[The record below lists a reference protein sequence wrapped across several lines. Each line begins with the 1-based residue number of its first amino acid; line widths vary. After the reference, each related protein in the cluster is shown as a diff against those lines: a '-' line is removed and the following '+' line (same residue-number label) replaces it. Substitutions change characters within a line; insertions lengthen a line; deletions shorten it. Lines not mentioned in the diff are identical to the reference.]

1 MLVISLAEDVY
12 MDGEERQD
20 NFPNLGKDNVT
31 KRQSD
36 NVDIPNDISKSIF
49 NEISTSTS
57 NNILIDFSNN
67 ISDDNSYSNSNSD
80 VFSTTPSSMI
90 SASSDSNSYSSS
102 TPRMSNDFFNGISS
116 ESPSP
121 RIHYTTNK
129 KTSSPKK
136 RKSGPM
142 ISSERNTNSWRSDS
156 IYSENSP
163 TSSSGFFSNSSL
175 SSSPEVS
182 ISRAFSNPCPLT
194 YRYSSNSSS
203 SSLFQQLDQNG
214 RGKLSAK
221 AIKIVSKSNCKN
233 Q

>member
-57 NNILIDFSNN
+57 NNILIDFSN
-67 ISDDNSYSNSNSD
+67 DNSYSNSNSD
-80 VFSTTPSSMI
+80 VFSTTPSSLI

-102 TPRMSNDFFNGISS
+102 TPRMSNGISS
-116 ESPSP
+116 ESPTP
-121 RIHYTTNK
+121 GIHYTTNK

-175 SSSPEVS
+175 
-182 ISRAFSNPCPLT
+182 
-194 YRYSSNSSS
+194 NS
-203 SSLFQQLDQNG
+203 
-214 RGKLSAK
+214 
-221 AIKIVSKSNCKN
+221 
-233 Q
+233 

>member
-31 KRQSD
+31 KCQSD

-67 ISDDNSYSNSNSD
+67 ISNDTSYSNSNSD
-80 VFSTTPSSMI
+80 VFSTTPSSLI

-102 TPRMSNDFFNGISS
+102 TSGISSYESRNENHRS

-121 RIHYTTNK
+121 WKPPTTDK
-129 KTSSPKK
+129 SLSTS
-136 RKSGPM
+136 M
-142 ISSERNTNSWRSDS
+142 EVISRRNNQNSW
-156 IYSENSP
+156 E
-163 TSSSGFFSNSSL
+163 SGS
-175 SSSPEVS
+175 
-182 ISRAFSNPCPLT
+182 ACK
-194 YRYSSNSSS
+194 
-203 SSLFQQLDQNG
+203 G
-214 RGKLSAK
+214 RGQRK
-221 AIKIVSKSNCKN
+221 KN
-233 Q
+233 VFFRALPE